1 MCYHGAFVTGKSL
14 HEEHWIDLGGGAL
27 KKQGFCLAQRD
38 VTLPS
43 NAKADAALT
52 EYTVVLGLVLSMES
66 TGLQVIRTKS
76 PISLTKITS
85 QYSWQCQKGT
95 PSFQFLP
102 EALVR

>member
-52 EYTVVLGLVLSMES
+52 E
-66 TGLQVIRTKS
+66 
-76 PISLTKITS
+76 
-85 QYSWQCQKGT
+85 
-95 PSFQFLP
+95 
-102 EALVR
+102 

>member
-27 KKQGFCLAQRD
+27 KQGFCLAQRD

-43 NAKADAALT
+43 NAKADTALT
-52 EYTVVLGLVLSMES
+52 EYTVSGSRTVLSMES

-76 PISLTKITS
+76 PILLTKITLNIHGS
-85 QYSWQCQKGT
+85 
-95 PSFQFLP
+95 
-102 EALVR
+102 A